1 MKVALVS
8 SRHSNDLTLSL
19 ASEEVS
25 IPYCSAGSAQ
35 LCYHGHRQAVRFI
48 ISAPGKSWLLRF

>member
-1 MKVALVS
+1 MVALPS
-8 SRHSNDLTLSL
+8 IHHINELNSSL

-25 IPYCSAGSAQ
+25 IPYCSTGSAQ

-48 ISAPGKSWLLRF
+48 ISAPGKSLLLRF